1 MIISG
6 RNSVREAVNA
16 DINIRAIYI
25 QNDVKGAENQELIEI
40 IKAKGYRYQFMP
52 KAVMDKKWERHQGFA
67 CEVEDYKYYEL
78 DEIIE
83 AGYKTGEQL
92 FLLIL
97 DGIEDPHN
105 LGSIIRSAECVGVH
119 GIILEKRNA
128 CEVNAT
134 VTRVSAGAVNHMKI
148 ARVTNINTTINDLKQ
163 KGVWVYACEI
173 GGENIFSSNLKGDI
187 ALVIG
192 SEGKGVSR
200 LTKSKCDGIVTLPMK
215 GKVNSLNASNACAVA
230 LYEILRQRG

>member
-16 DINIRAIYI
+16 DVSIKAVYI
-25 QNDVKGAENQELIEI
+25 QNDVKGTENQQLIELI
-40 IKAKGYRYQFMP
+40 KNKGIRYQFMP
-52 KAVMDKKWERHQGFA
+52 KSVMDKRWERHQGFA

-78 DEIIE
+78 DTIIDD
-83 AGYKTGEQL
+83 AYKTGEQL

-105 LGSIIRSAECVGVH
+105 LGSIIRSAECTGVH
-119 GIILEKRNA
+119 GIIIEKRNA

-134 VTRVSAGAVNHMKI
+134 VSRVSAGAVNHVKI
-148 ARVTNINTTINDLKQ
+148 ARVTNINNTINELKQ
-163 KGVWVYACEI
+163 KGVWVYACEV
-173 GGENIFSSNLKGDI
+173 GGANIFQSNLKGDI
-187 ALVIG
+187 AIVIG

-200 LTKSKCDGIVTLPMK
+200 LTRSKCDGVVTLPMK